1 MHAHT
6 PNLGFLM
13 RYAQDKNILKTRS
26 KVKITVTRKMVCETP
41 PSQDAS
47 THQIW
52 DSYLKEYRKYALD
65 TKRDRQTNKVSKV
78 AKIRNRY
85 NQVPHLTQDTNGKV
99 TNSQKTP
106 QTRAKRSALSQQVK
120 LPCNYYMPHQVP

>member
-1 MHAHT
+1 
-6 PNLGFLM
+6 M

-52 DSYLKEYRKYALD
+52 DSYLKEYRKYAPD
-65 TKRDRQTNKVSKV
+65 TKRDRRTKFLRGLKFGTTVIPTFILQLTGLAPKLVQPVTHSKCVFV
-78 AKIRNRY
+78 AGISLILAQITVKSAI
-85 NQVPHLTQDTNGKV
+85 
-99 TNSQKTP
+99 KTY
-106 QTRAKRSALSQQVK
+106 SIEI
-120 LPCNYYMPHQVP
+120 